1 MKLID
6 SFMYFDEDMLLDIR
20 LNILNKYVSKFI
32 ICEASYNHNGEPK
45 KFRFDIQ
52 NFKKF
57 KDKIIFLPLNEKPN
71 NLVDIKE
78 NSGFDTGAVILDNAL
93 KRENFQRNY
102 LTQGI
107 EKFEDDDLIC
117 ISDIDEIPNLDNFH
131 YKKKITI
138 FQHKMFHYKLNLE
151 HPNFLWTGSK
161 ICKKKNLISP
171 QWLRNIKTKIYPLWM
186 LDMIFSRKKYNNIE
200 IINNGGWHFTNI
212 KTADKIHRKMKN
224 FLHHY
229 EYQDSGIGI
238 SDIEEKIQNR
248 KVLYD
253 YKVDQRK
260 NKWNSDTELKVL
272 NVEKL
277 PNYIKENKDKF
288 RNWLE

>member
-20 LNILNKYVSKFI
+20 LNILDKYVSKFV
-32 ICEASYNHNGEPK
+32 ICEANYNHNGEFK
-45 KFRFDIQ
+45 KFRFDIE

-57 KDKIIFLPLNEKPN
+57 KDKIIFLPLDKKPD
-71 NLVDIKE
+71 NLVEVKE
-78 NSGFDTGAVILDNAL
+78 NSGVNSEAAILDNAL
-93 KRENFQRNY
+93 LRENFQRNY
-102 LTQGI
+102 LIKGI

-117 ISDIDEIPNLDNFH
+117 ISDIDEIPNFENFY
-131 YKKKITI
+131 YKRKITI
-138 FQHKMFHYKLNLE
+138 FQHKMFHYKFNLE

-171 QWLRNIKTKIYPLWM
+171 QWLRNIKTKIYPLWR
-186 LDMIFSRKKYNNIE
+186 LDIIFSKKKYNNIE
-200 IINNGGWHFTNI
+200 IINDGGWHFTNI
-212 KTADKIHRKMKN
+212 KTAEEIHHKMKN

-229 EYQDSGIGI
+229 EYENSGIDT
-238 SDIEEKIQNR
+238 SDIKKKIQNR

-260 NKWNSDTELKVL
+260 NKWNSDAELRIF
-272 NVEKL
+272 NINGL
-277 PNYIKENKDKF
+277 PDYIKENRDKF
-288 RNWLE
+288 TDWLE